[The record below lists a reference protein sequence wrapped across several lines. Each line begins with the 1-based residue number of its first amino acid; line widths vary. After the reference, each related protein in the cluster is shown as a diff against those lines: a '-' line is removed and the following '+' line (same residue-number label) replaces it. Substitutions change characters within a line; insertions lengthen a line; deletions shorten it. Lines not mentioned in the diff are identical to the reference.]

1 MIKKMYKLTLN
12 ELIKIL
18 IKPAVLI
25 IIFLILLFAA
35 VNPIYQKLQVNKLN
49 SAGGL
54 SLTVNK
60 SEISLLNSQI
70 KTLNPKKASDKVK
83 ETFIKSKLK
92 QTQLL
97 IDSKSISLATS
108 NPILASVFNAHASW
122 KSFEA
127 TDYIAVLYKID
138 TINLLKDGISSSV
151 ISGNIPYS
159 VPVEGMKE
167 ILSMPKDQ
175 YDATL
180 EKLNKE
186 KDTIYNTVINND
198 YKLYLNS
205 QLTTANTHLK
215 GLEKELSTL
224 NIKLKNEPTSV
235 SLKAQISK
243 LNTTI
248 SSLKEYIKVYKYR
261 TTHNIA
267 FNSKDWKSQTLT
279 NIETLIPMSTAKLT
293 TRIEFLSTPHKGL
306 TYEQYV
312 AKFNN
317 SKIIVNNQ
325 IKADWYSVENNI
337 VQPNFDKLGMGSRA
351 NFSDMISVFAILTI
365 LFMIIIASGS
375 VSKEFSKG
383 TIKLLLIRPAS
394 RFKILLSKLIALYI
408 IGYGILFGSL
418 IIDGI
423 SNGIAFG
430 FSDYL
435 VPLLKVSSGVVAPHN
450 YIGVT
455 IVHILFI
462 SISLLFFIAFTFMLS
477 IITKNTAAS
486 VAISIILFVAA
497 PIISIRAFAYGS
509 IGLASSPLPYITT
522 PAISIIKFLSKNLNE
537 ANILNPTLGGFEVAI
552 LAVICIIIGFIIFIK
567 ADVKK

>member
-1 MIKKMYKLTLN
+1 MLKKMYKLTLN

-25 IIFLILLFAA
+25 IIFLIFLFAA
-35 VNPIYQKLQVNKLN
+35 IHPIYQKSQVNKTN
-49 SAGGL
+49 PTAL
-54 SLTVNK
+54 SLTMNK
-60 SEISLLNSQI
+60 SEITSLNSQI

-83 ETFIKSKLK
+83 KTFIKSQVK
-92 QTQLL
+92 QLQLMV
-97 IDSKSISLATS
+97 DSKATGSPSLNSIITS
-108 NPILASVFNAHASW
+108 AINIHSSW

-127 TDYIAVLYKID
+127 TDYLSILYKID
-138 TINLLKDGISSSV
+138 TINLLKDGINPSI
-151 ISGNIPYS
+151 ISKNIPYNVS
-159 VPVEGMKE
+159 AQGIKE
-167 ILSMPKDQ
+167 ILAMPKDQ
-175 YDATL
+175 YDSTL
-180 EKLNKE
+180 IKLNKE
-186 KDTIYNTVINND
+186 KDSIYNTVIKDD

-215 GLEKELSTL
+215 ALEKELSTL
-224 NIKLKNEPTSV
+224 NAKLKSEPTSV
-235 SLKAQISK
+235 RLKTQISK
-243 LNTTI
+243 LDTTI
-248 SSLKEYIKVYKYR
+248 SSLKEYIKVYEYR
-261 TTHNIA
+261 TNHNIA
-267 FNSKDWKSQTLT
+267 FDSKDWKSQTLT
-279 NIETLIPMSTAKLT
+279 KIESLIPASQNKLA
-293 TRIEFLSTPHKGL
+293 TRIEFLSLPHNGV

-312 AKFNN
+312 TNFNI
-317 SKIIVNNQ
+317 SKTLITNQ
-325 IKADWYSVENNI
+325 IKTNWYSVENNI
-337 VQPNFDKLGMGSRA
+337 VKPNFDKLGKGSRA
-351 NFSDMISVFAILTI
+351 NYTSMIATFAILTI
-365 LFMIIIASGS
+365 LFMIVIASGS

-383 TIKLLLIRPAS
+383 TIKLLLIRPVS
-394 RFKILLSKLIALYI
+394 RFKVLASKLIALYI